1 MLGTAITQFQFA
13 KRTNTY
19 SPLSRNSADTDIVF
33 APQGYMA
40 SGDGYTHRYDRII
53 ADIPRKTKCV
63 DDVALWDDSLE
74 THWWRMIDYLDLMG
88 RQGITLNPSK
98 FQFAEKEISFA
109 GFQITPKDVKPLP
122 KYLDSIRSFPQ
133 PKGIADV
140 RAWFGLVNQVSHYN

>member
-1 MLGTAITQFQFA
+1 
-13 KRTNTY
+13 
-19 SPLSRNSADTDIVF
+19 
-33 APQGYMA
+33 MA

-74 THWWRMIDYLDLMG
+74 THWWRMIDYLELMG
-88 RQGITLNPSK
+88 HQGITLNPSK

-122 KYLDSIRSFPQ
+122 KYLYSIRSFPR

-140 RAWFGLVNQVSHYN
+140 RAWFGLVNQVSHYNKLTSLMEPFKPLLSPKIPFTLQDSGMTKSTISR